1 MIYYDMDVQR
11 LNNTVNYYV
20 TTENNV
26 TLRRYNIMYTKYY
39 FPIYI
44 CIVTYSIIYYN
55 IKSE

>member
-20 TTENNV
+20 TTEINV

-39 FPIYI
+39 FHIYI